1 MKLTNCQGQIIIYPM
16 ATEPTIDF
24 STYPDKQLLASLSS
38 INRDK
43 FEHNY
48 VACKSEIEK
57 RKANGTWGINDAKE
71 EQESI
76 FKARKIVKI
85 FALIQAIGGVLG
97 IGNYLYMYG
106 PHLFTGEVSL
116 INWILLLIVISLF
129 AFNSFVSWKYWRT
142 QKDHNG
148 LWRLMIGLQV
158 PAFCIR
164 GFGYEFYSGFKVP
177 LGYGGQNFGINAS
190 LGSNASLFWNDNAPF
205 AFYVNIGALI
215 LLGLLTKAELFDK
228 NPAKI

>member
-1 MKLTNCQGQIIIYPM
+1 MT
-16 ATEPTIDF
+16 TEPTIDF
-24 STYPDKQLLASLSS
+24 STCSDKQLLSSLSS

-48 VACKSEIEK
+48 VACKNEIEK
-57 RKANGTWGINDAKE
+57 RRTNGTWGINDAKE

-76 FKARKIVKI
+76 LKSRKIVKI

-116 INWILLLIVISLF
+116 INWILLLVVLFLF
-129 AFNSFVSWKYWRT
+129 AFTTFVSWKYWRT

-177 LGYGGQNFGINAS
+177 VGYAGEQFGINAS
-190 LGSNASLFWNDNAPF
+190 LGSNAALFWNTNAPF
-205 AFYVNIGALI
+205 ALSLNIGALI
-215 LLGLLTKAELFDK
+215 LLGLLTKAEMPDK

>member
-1 MKLTNCQGQIIIYPM
+1 MTDKHL
-16 ATEPTIDF
+16 IDF
-24 STYPDKQLLASLSS
+24 SKYSNQQILLSLSS
-38 INRDK
+38 INKEK

-48 VACKSEIEK
+48 LACQNEIEK
-57 RKANGTWGINDAKE
+57 RKANGNWKLVEKKADP
-71 EQESI
+71 EST
-76 FKARKIVKI
+76 FKVRKIVKA

-97 IGNYLYMYG
+97 VGNYLYIYG
-106 PHLFTGEVSL
+106 PHLFTGEISL

-129 AFNSFVSWKYWRT
+129 AFNSFVAWKYWRT

-158 PAFCIR
+158 PALCIR

-177 LGYGGQNFGINAS
+177 LGYGGQNFGIKAS
-190 LGSNASLFWNDNAPF
+190 LGSNASIFWNDNAPF

-215 LLGLLTKAELFDK
+215 LLGLLTKAELSDK
-228 NPAKI
+228 NPTKI